1 LTLSRSDP
9 KTGEPAADAPA
20 LALNGAFRH
29 EALFYAGEAD
39 FVERTGAFI
48 RDAVGEGEPILV
60 VVSARKI
67 ELLRAELGAD
77 ADTVRFTDMADVGG
91 NPARI
96 IPAWRDFVE
105 EHAAG
110 GRPFRG
116 VGEPIWA
123 SRTPE
128 ELAECERHESLLNLA
143 FAGSPGWWLVCPY
156 DTESLDP
163 SVLEESFRN
172 HPSVLEQGI
181 RRRSAI
187 YRDLEEVSKPLA
199 DPLPEPPSV
208 VERFVFGP
216 DDLGAVR
223 SFVLKHASSYGL
235 STSRLDDLVLAVN
248 EVTTNSVRHAGGGG
262 VLSMWEA
269 AGDLVCEVR
278 DDGLIDLPLAG
289 RERPDTDNTGGF
301 GLWIANQL
309 CELVQVRS
317 GRAGSVVR
325 LHLRLG

>member
-9 KTGEPAADAPA
+9 KTGQSAADAPA
-20 LALNGAFRH
+20 LALNGGFRH
-29 EALFYAGEAD
+29 EALFYAGEVD
-39 FVERTGAFI
+39 FVERTSEFI
-48 RDAVGEGEPILV
+48 RDAVGAGEPVLV
-60 VVSARKI
+60 VVSTRKI
-67 ELLRAELGAD
+67 ELLRAELVAD
-77 ADTVRFTDMADVGG
+77 VDKVWFTDMAEVGE

-96 IPAWRDFVE
+96 IPVWREFVD

-123 SRTPE
+123 TRTPE

-143 FAGSPGWWLVCPY
+143 FASSPSWWLVCPY
-156 DTESLDP
+156 DTDSLDRA
-163 SVLEESFRN
+163 VLEESLRN
-172 HPSVLEQGI
+172 HPAVLERGI
-181 RRRSAI
+181 RRPSAI
-187 YRDLEEVSKPLA
+187 YRDLEQVSKPFA
-199 DPLPEPPSV
+199 YPLPEAPAV

-216 DDLGAVR
+216 DDLGRVR

-262 VLSMWEA
+262 VLSLWEA
-269 AGDLVCEVR
+269 RGDLVCEVR

-289 RERPDTDNTGGF
+289 RERPSTDATGGY

-317 GRAGSVVR
+317 NGSGSVVR
-325 LHLRLG
+325 LHMRLG